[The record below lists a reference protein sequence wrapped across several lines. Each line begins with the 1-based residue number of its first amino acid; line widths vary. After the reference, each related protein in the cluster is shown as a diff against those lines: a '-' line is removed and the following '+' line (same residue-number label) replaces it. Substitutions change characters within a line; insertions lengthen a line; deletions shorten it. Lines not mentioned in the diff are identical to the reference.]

1 MARRRYSFL
10 DHSPYRLWRYWLISL
25 AGLCLAQVTLNP
37 SVQAGE
43 SLPSQSNPSQR
54 PRVGLVL
61 SGGGARGA
69 AHIGVI
75 KALEE
80 LHVPIDCIAGTSMGA
95 IIGGLYAAGLNVE
108 ELEKALT
115 SIDWGA
121 AFRDSPP
128 REQRSFRRKRDD
140 DTFLIQARPGL
151 QNGRIALPK
160 GAIQGQGLSLILRR
174 LALPAANIHDFDQLK
189 VPYRAVATNIGTGTP
204 VVLGSGDLASAM
216 RASMSIPAALAP
228 VGIDGKLLV
237 DGGVSNN
244 LPVDV
249 GRQVCG
255 DVIIAVSIG
264 TPLEPVDQLSSVLGI
279 AGQLTTIMTQQNTQQ
294 QIRTLKPGDILIEPN
309 LGDITTMDFAKA
321 SEAIPIGA
329 KATLAKQAELQRLAL
344 TPAAY
349 QAQLAARPVPSAN
362 TEPVID
368 FVRIDNNSRLSNQV
382 LRSRLRIKAG
392 DRLDV
397 AALEEDLG
405 VIFGLDNFEQVNF
418 SLVQENG
425 KTGLVVKAVAKSWGP
440 NYLQFGLNLQGNFN
454 GSSSY
459 NIGAGY
465 IMTELNSLGGEW
477 RNLIALGND
486 LRLDSDFYQPLGAD
500 SRYFIEPQIGYQ
512 AYNAGF
518 VTSNQDKAGF
528 RIKKTAISLA
538 GGVNLG
544 QWGEFRLGIQRAS
557 GSTEVQNDNPLLPTQ
572 NFNDGG
578 YFARLSE
585 DTLDNVNFPRHGSLA
600 RLDYYQSLKA
610 LGADSD
616 YSTLRFSGGWPHS
629 WGKHTLIP
637 VLNLAGKLSGDLEIQ
652 NQFYLGGFLNLS
664 GYQTNALAGQYLG
677 LGRLIYLYRLD
688 DASAAFTLPIY
699 AGGSVEAGNVWQ
711 NRNAISFNSLDL
723 AGSLFL
729 GLDTP
734 VGPLYL
740 AGGLAEGGVKSM
752 YMFLGRTF

>member
-1 MARRRYSFL
+1 
-10 DHSPYRLWRYWLISL
+10 
-25 AGLCLAQVTLNP
+25 
-37 SVQAGE
+37 
-43 SLPSQSNPSQR
+43 
-54 PRVGLVL
+54 
-61 SGGGARGA
+61 
-69 AHIGVI
+69 
-75 KALEE
+75 
-80 LHVPIDCIAGTSMGA
+80 
-95 IIGGLYAAGLNVE
+95 
-108 ELEKALT
+108 
-115 SIDWGA
+115 
-121 AFRDSPP
+121 
-128 REQRSFRRKRDD
+128 
-140 DTFLIQARPGL
+140 
-151 QNGRIALPK
+151 
-160 GAIQGQGLSLILRR
+160 
-174 LALPAANIHDFDQLK
+174 
-189 VPYRAVATNIGTGTP
+189 
-204 VVLGSGDLASAM
+204 
-216 RASMSIPAALAP
+216 
-228 VGIDGKLLV
+228 
-237 DGGVSNN
+237 
-244 LPVDV
+244 
-249 GRQVCG
+249 
-255 DVIIAVSIG
+255 
-264 TPLEPVDQLSSVLGI
+264 
-279 AGQLTTIMTQQNTQQ
+279 
-294 QIRTLKPGDILIEPN
+294 
-309 LGDITTMDFAKA
+309 
-321 SEAIPIGA
+321 
-329 KATLAKQAELQRLAL
+329 
-344 TPAAY
+344 
-349 QAQLAARPVPSAN
+349 
-362 TEPVID
+362 
-368 FVRIDNNSRLSNQV
+368 
-382 LRSRLRIKAG
+382 
-392 DRLDV
+392 
-397 AALEEDLG
+397 
-405 VIFGLDNFEQVNF
+405 
-418 SLVQENG
+418 
-425 KTGLVVKAVAKSWGP
+425 
-440 NYLQFGLNLQGNFN
+440 
-454 GSSSY
+454 
-459 NIGAGY
+459 
-465 IMTELNSLGGEW
+465 MTELNSLGGEW

-538 GGVNLG
+538 GGLNLG

-699 AGGSVEAGNVWQ
+699 AGGSLEAGNVWQ
-711 NRNAISFNSLDL
+711 NRDAISFNSLDL